1 MKKLLLVISILTAF
15 SAVSLANGDY
25 GTPGEFLNWGAG
37 ARSLGMGKAFTGL
50 ADDASAVYYNPAGLA
65 QQNPYQLT
73 LMHVILYED
82 TMYDFAAASVPF
94 SGVGTFGLAYVRL
107 GSSNFDG
114 RSELWEARGNFDI
127 SNQAI
132 FVSYARDIVGSLS
145 AGINL
150 KVIMESV
157 YDKSGAGYGADLGL
171 MFVPSEY
178 VSFGLSVI
186 NLLPPAVK
194 LDTLTETFP
203 MVIKFGIAGKFLGE
217 RIIPTLDVEKEM
229 SNKGLKF
236 KMGLE
241 VYPINDLAIRA
252 GLDETEITFGAGYKF
267 LKNYKVDYSLSSQEL
282 SQQLGVLGMTHRVS
296 FTFMFGGFDVN
307 VSAEPKIFSPVGT
320 RKNTTLTIYASTKY
334 PITEWE
340 LNIINE
346 DDDVVRSYSGDDNPP
361 ASIIW
366 DGKDDRG
373 LPVSDGEYK
382 CVMKAI
388 DKNGKVNESGA
399 ESVKISSS
407 LLNQP
412 GTIEL
417 EE

>member
-1 MKKLLLVISILTAF
+1 
-15 SAVSLANGDY
+15 
-25 GTPGEFLNWGAG
+25 
-37 ARSLGMGKAFTGL
+37 
-50 ADDASAVYYNPAGLA
+50 
-65 QQNPYQLT
+65 
-73 LMHVILYED
+73 
-82 TMYDFAAASVPF
+82 MYDFAAASVPF

-114 RSELWEARGNFDI
+114 RSELWEAMGNFDI

-132 FVSYARDIVGSLS
+132 FISYARDIAGPLS

-157 YDKSGAGYGADLGL
+157 FDKSGAGYGADLGL

-186 NLLPPAVK
+186 NVLPPAVK
-194 LDTLTETFP
+194 LDTMTETFP

-217 RIIPTLDVEKEM
+217 RIIPTLDVEKEL
-229 SNKGLKF
+229 SNKDLKF

-241 VYPINDLAIRA
+241 VYPLNDLAIRA

-267 LKNYKVDYSLSSQEL
+267 LKHYKVDYSLSSQEL
-282 SQQLGVLGMTHRVS
+282 SQQLGVLGMTHRLS

-361 ASIIW
+361 VSIIW

-382 CVMKAI
+382 CVMKVI

-399 ESVKISSS
+399 ESVKISSA